1 MYNRHHRGLA
11 QPSLRFDKENKSVFF
26 FCERLSC
33 PTSGARPS
41 LVVVYR
47 SGEEYGVGFFV
58 VVFAILKNGAE
69 FGMMSFDYGDVR
81 PCVLYYVALE
91 PHHHHRQPL
100 KFNDKCLP

>member
-1 MYNRHHRGLA
+1 MNVCPAPPVVPAPHFEKHLFTGQER
-11 QPSLRFDKENKSVFF
+11 NMVWVF
-26 FCERLSC
+26 
-33 PTSGARPS
+33 
-41 LVVVYR
+41 V
-47 SGEEYGVGFFV
+47 V

-81 PCVLYYVALE
+81 PCVLYYVALG